1 MNASPECAIDLSIC
15 IVTYKARK
23 QLRECLDSLRA
34 SQSAELACE
43 IIVVDNF
50 SDDGTLEMLQR
61 EYHEVRVIC
70 LSENQGYTRPMNLA
84 LRQARGTFLLQLNPD
99 TIILPGVLQHLYRYM
114 ENHPECGICTP
125 KVLNRD
131 GSMQWQCRRSE
142 ARPWDV
148 ITYFTRLSRLYPKDP
163 KLAGYLMTYR
173 DPDST
178 YEVQAVSG
186 ACMFIRRA
194 VVAQVGYLDER
205 YYAYQED
212 TDYCLRA
219 RRAGWK
225 ITYVSTAQIIHYG
238 AEGGTRIHPYHSAF
252 EWHRSYY
259 LYYSRWFA
267 KDYFFL
273 LNWLFY
279 GLMGI
284 KLVFAML
291 KIFFSREKYPGTRK
305 P

>member
-1 MNASPECAIDLSIC
+1 MNEYPERAIDLSIC
-15 IVTYKARK
+15 IVTYKARA
-23 QLRECLDSLRA
+23 QLRECLDSVRA
-34 SQSAELACE
+34 QCAGMVYEV
-43 IIVVDNF
+43 IVVDNH
-50 SDDGTLEMLQR
+50 SDDGTLEMLRANYR
-61 EYHEVRVIC
+61 EVQLIS
-70 LSENQGYTRPMNLA
+70 LPENQGYTHPMNLA
-84 LRQARGTFLLQLNPD
+84 LRQGQGAYLLQLNPD
-99 TIILPGVLQHLYRYM
+99 TVILPGSLQHLVQYM
-114 ENHPECGICTP
+114 ESHAQCGICTP

-148 ITYFTRLSRLYPKDP
+148 IAYFARLSQLYPRDP
-163 KLAGYLMTYR
+163 RFSGYLMTYR
-173 DPDST
+173 DPDSL
-178 YEVQAVSG
+178 YEVEAVSG

-212 TDYCLRA
+212 TDFCLRA

-225 ITYVSTAQIIHYG
+225 VTYLPTAHIIHYG

-259 LYYSRWFA
+259 RYYSRWFA
-267 KDYFFL
+267 QDYFFFF
-273 LNWLFY
+273 NWLFY
-279 GLMGI
+279 GLMGV

-291 KIFFSREKYPGTRK
+291 KILLSREKYPGTRK

>member
-1 MNASPECAIDLSIC
+1 MNETTERAIDLSIC
-15 IVTYKARK
+15 IVAYKTRG
-23 QLRECLDSLRA
+23 QLRDCLDSVRTQCA
-34 SQSAELACE
+34 GMSYEV
-43 IIVVDNF
+43 IVVDNN
-50 SDDGTLEMLQR
+50 SNDGTLEMLR
-61 EYHEVRVIC
+61 STYPEVQLIC
-70 LSENQGYTRPMNLA
+70 LPENQGYTHPMNLA
-84 LRQARGTFLLQLNPD
+84 LKKGRGVYLLQLNPD
-99 TIILPGVLQHLYRYM
+99 TIVLPGAMQRLHQYM
-114 ENHPECGICTP
+114 ESNPECGICTP

-148 ITYFTRLSRLYPKDP
+148 FTYFTRLSQLFPQSPKM
-163 KLAGYLMTYR
+163 AGYLMTHR
-173 DPDST
+173 SPDSL
-178 YEVQAVSG
+178 YAVEAVSG

-194 VVAQVGYLDER
+194 VVEQVGYLDER

-212 TDYCLRA
+212 TDFCLRA

-225 ITYVSTAQIIHYG
+225 IIYQPEAQIIHFG
-238 AEGGTRIHPYHSAF
+238 AEGGTRVHPYHSAF

-273 LNWLFY
+273 FNGLFY
-279 GLMGI
+279 GLMGV
-284 KLVFAML
+284 KLAFAML